1 MGRRRSDEA
10 RQHETTDY
18 PMAHLGEET
27 TPSATGD
34 AGSIPEADIVTFAPH
49 IRTCM
54 APCQEP
60 RPYHCPAAFFSVR
73 FVRINT
79 NYRGLQ

>member
-18 PMAHLGEET
+18 PMAHLGEEM

-49 IRTCM
+49 VRELHGALPRTI
-54 APCQEP
+54 PVP
-60 RPYHCPAAFFSVR
+60 
-73 FVRINT
+73 
-79 NYRGLQ
+79 